1 MSSKPEAEGDPYANE
16 DTTQPLPKPVIVQ
29 RDPRNL
35 KRLEINARFMRKEQF
50 DRLVR
55 NIKRDGCLT
64 SLPLIWREG
73 DDDEERELVLSGN
86 HRTDAA
92 VAAGLETIDCM
103 LIVGPLSDARRL
115 GLQLSHNAIAGE
127 DDMATLAMLYEQ
139 IDDLD
144 WREYSGLDDKTLNL
158 MAEVNLEGIS
168 EANLNF
174 QTVQLVFLPQELQ
187 AAKEAFQEAKA
198 PADERWVAAYKDY
211 DRLIDALNEASGAHN
226 VGNLASTLG
235 VVLAV
240 FENHLE
246 DLAEG
251 FLGPDGEALH
261 SGRVGWAAVAGTR
274 VIPAKSA
281 AVLTAAMQRAEHN
294 GETDKGS
301 GWQILEKLAAQYL
314 EQGQKAVAP

>member
-1 MSSKPEAEGDPYANE
+1 MSDEQPDTYDE
-16 DTTQPLPKPVIVQ
+16 DTSDPLPRPVIVR
-29 RDPRNL
+29 RDPRAL
-35 KRLEINARFMRKEQF
+35 KRLEVNARFMRKEQY

-64 SLPLIWREG
+64 SLPLIWSEDGADEG
-73 DDDEERELVLSGN
+73 QELILSGN
-86 HRTDAA
+86 HRADAS
-92 VAAGLETIDCM
+92 VDAGLDEIDCM
-103 LIVGPLSDARRL
+103 LIVGPMSQARRI

-127 DDMATLAMLYEQ
+127 DDMATLALLYES

-168 EANLNF
+168 EANLDF
-174 QTVQLVFLPQELQ
+174 QTVQLVFLPPELQ
-187 AAKEAFQEAKA
+187 AAKESFAEAKA

-211 DRLIDALNEASGAHN
+211 DRLIDALNEVSGAHN
-226 VGNLASTLG
+226 VGNLATALG

-240 FENHLE
+240 FENHPE
-246 DLAEG
+246 DLVEG

-261 SGRVGWAAVAGTR
+261 SGRVGWTAVTSAR

-281 AVLTAAMQRAEHN
+281 AVLAAAIRKAEQA
-294 GETDKGS
+294 GETDKGE
-301 GWQILEKLAAQYL
+301 GWRLLERLASDYL
-314 EQGQKAVAP
+314 GDGQKAA